1 MLEIALSLAIVFFA
15 IYLIGKWKIFRLDA
29 VPVRIF
35 QALFITKVLAAIALY
50 LIYTRFFSD
59 RSTADIFRYY
69 DDSAIMYQCLL
80 QHPYDFFRMVTGFR
94 AGDPDLLVYYD
105 AMRNWYN
112 TDLVFNDGR
121 TMIRVNAFLR
131 LFSMGTYFPHA
142 VVMCFLSML
151 GLTGIFRF
159 FHQLAPRRDLLLLVI
174 VYLLPSTLI
183 WTSGV
188 IKEAFLI
195 FALGLLLYQLE
206 RYRSESAGRTR
217 AIGAGLV
224 FLLLLLTVKAYVFF
238 LVLPLLV
245 VAGWSPAVL
254 LPKGGWI
261 APLCYVLY
269 FVLLAALVPVITGH
283 ALPELLTAK
292 QQEFYNV
299 AQTEQAKSMVDIPRL
314 TPDWGRLCVT
324 APGAFF
330 STLLLPLPWQAHN
343 ALMWLS
349 VLENL
354 FILGLLLTLLRAVNV
369 GTLRTI
375 SAFTIACGL
384 FGIAVFVLAGWVTP
398 IIGAL
403 VRYKVPGLPF
413 LLFFFA
419 SIAFRPWMDL
429 GKYLPV
435 APK

>member
-1 MLEIALSLAIVFFA
+1 MLEIALSLAVVFFA
-15 IYLIGKWKIFRLDA
+15 IYLIGRWKIFRLEA
-29 VPVRIF
+29 VPVRVF
-35 QALFITKVLAAIALY
+35 QLLFITKVLAAIALY

-59 RSTADIFRYY
+59 RATADIFRYY
-69 DDSAIMYQCLL
+69 DDSAIMYQCLV
-80 QHPYDFFRMVTGFR
+80 QHPYDFFRMLTGFR
-94 AGDPDLLVYYD
+94 AGDPDLMVYYD

-131 LFSMGTYFPHA
+131 LFTMGTYFPHA
-142 VVMCFLSML
+142 IVMCFLSML

-159 FHQLAPRRDLLLLVI
+159 FHRLAPCRDLMLLVI

-206 RYRSESAGRTR
+206 RFRSGSSGGSRVT
-217 AIGAGLV
+217 GAGLV

-245 VAGWSPAVL
+245 VAGGSPARL
-254 LPKGGWI
+254 LTKGGWK
-261 APLCYVLY
+261 APLFYILY
-269 FVLLAALVPVITGH
+269 FVVLAGIVPVITGH
-283 ALPELLTAK
+283 ALPELLAAK

-299 AQTEQAKSMVDIPRL
+299 AQTEQARSMVEIPKL
-314 TPDWGRLCVT
+314 TPDWGCLITT

-330 STLLLPLPWQAHN
+330 RTLLLPLPWQAHN

-349 VLENL
+349 VFENV
-354 FILGLLLTLLRAVNV
+354 FILGLLVTMLRSMQVA
-369 GTLRTI
+369 TLRTI
-375 SAFTIACGL
+375 SAFSMACLL

-413 LLFFFA
+413 LLFFFS
-419 SIAFRPWMDL
+419 SIASRPWMDL
-429 GKYLPV
+429 GKYLPL
-435 APK
+435 AQK